1 MDSQK
6 KRKFDDFEVSEE
18 DKRRSLASMLGPI
31 NAEQLRAIL
40 TNASIA
46 FPAVF
51 DQVVATA
58 NLDPATRKLFV
69 RGLAWE
75 TTTAELLAAFSV
87 HGEIEEGSVIMDK
100 MTGKSKGFAFV
111 TFKNITSAHDAL
123 AQPDKQI
130 GGRTVS
136 CNLAAM
142 GPVRNKGT
150 MGAPAMGG
158 MAAPQG
164 VGGPGSLDARKL
176 FVRGLSWDTTTETLL
191 KVFGEYGTV
200 EEGAVCMDRATG
212 KSRGFAF
219 VTFATVEGANGALS
233 QEAKL
238 IDGRTT
244 HCNLAA
250 KGKNRNQTIAAPQ
263 PISYGMAPQYGY
275 APQAQYSQAAPTGYA
290 AAPQQQQQYYA
301 APTAAPVGG
310 YGAPQQMAMPVRQNM
325 GMYGGQRQ

>member
-6 KRKFDDFEVSEE
+6 KRKFDDFDASEDE
-18 DKRRSLASMLGPI
+18 KRRTLASMLGPI
-31 NAEQLRAIL
+31 SAEQLRTLL
-40 TNASIA
+40 TNAAISV
-46 FPAVF
+46 PAIYE
-51 DQVVATA
+51 QVVAAA

-75 TTTAELLAAFSV
+75 TTTAELLQTYSV

-100 MTGKSKGFAFV
+100 ITGKSKGFAFI
-111 TFKNITSAHDAL
+111 TYKNITSTHAAL
-123 AQPDKQI
+123 AQPDKQL

-142 GPVRNKGT
+142 GPVRSKAMSSGMQSPGGMGGMSAP
-150 MGAPAMGG
+150 MGAP
-158 MAAPQG
+158 
-164 VGGPGSLDARKL
+164 GSVDSRKL
-176 FVRGLSWDTTTETLL
+176 FVRGLSWDTTSDTLL
-191 KVFGEYGTV
+191 KVFSEYGQI

-219 VTFATVEGANGALS
+219 VTFATVEAANACLS

-250 KGKNRNQTIAAPQ
+250 KGKNRNQTVQAPQ

-275 APQAQYSQAAPTGYA
+275 APQPAYGQPAQAAYA
-290 AAPQQQQQYYA
+290 APQQYYA
-301 APTAAPVGG
+301 APAATTSFQPQMQ
-310 YGAPQQMAMPVRQNM
+310 QQMM